1 MIIGRKGA
9 WKIYLKIKRF
19 ELTIKPI
26 AYNIKQIKVKGVCM
40 GKEIETFDFNYWKK
54 GTVRHNLCTGCKKTI
69 DEILDHNKEY
79 MSMELRV
86 YHVDSQPGDAT
97 HYSYFVYRDG
107 YDSFNFMPKDNTFKY
122 PQKLS
127 YWDVKDL
134 DVRVPQEMSGSRD
147 VQQEIIDLAIKHDYN
162 PYTIKE
168 CVRTIIELYEEKRNE
183 KN

>member
-1 MIIGRKGA
+1 MCK
-9 WKIYLKIKRF
+9 K
-19 ELTIKPI
+19 
-26 AYNIKQIKVKGVCM
+26 
-40 GKEIETFDFNYWKK
+40 IETFDFNFWKK
-54 GTVRHNLCTGCKKTI
+54 GSVRHVLCPECGKTV
-69 DEILDHNKEY
+69 DEILDDNKEF

-86 YHVDSQPGDAT
+86 YHVDSQPGDST

-122 PQKLS
+122 PQRLS

-134 DVRVPQEMSGSRD
+134 DVRVPHEMSGSKD
-147 VQQEIIDLAIKHDYN
+147 VQKEIIDLAIEHDCN

-168 CVRTIIELYEEKRNE
+168 CVRTIIALYEEKING